1 MYDYRKF
8 TLGVAPTRR
17 DFFPA
22 PANARQVK
30 ERMMVRLQEIFAGIE
45 DLTVVDLE
53 GINEEG
59 MLYDYADVP
68 KAEKKFKEAGV
79 DAVFFPHCN
88 FGQEEPVAM
97 LAKKLGVP
105 VLVWGPRDEYPPDPK
120 VSPNRQTD
128 IQCGLFATTKALM
141 RYGIPYT
148 YIENCWLEA
157 PVLEQGIRDFI
168 RTASAVK
175 AFRNCRILQ
184 LSTRPRQFLSVKY
197 NESELLE
204 KFGIEIIP
212 VESAEIV
219 RTVKGVLENR
229 PADVKALTEE
239 WKRDYDIDNTSDER
253 LDNMAAIALGI
264 TELADKYGCSV
275 VAGECWSLFSANFG
289 VNCCFVWGWLTG
301 QGLPVACETDVL
313 GAVTTCLLS
322 GAARKQKDVFLAD
335 ITIRHPEND
344 NAELFWH
351 CGPFPASLVREGVKP
366 CIINCKGD
374 YELEHTAYTLA
385 RFDQEGGNYSLFVGE
400 GKGVDGPPT
409 NGNYVWIEVKDWVA
423 WEKQLMYGP
432 YIHHCGGTPGN
443 LKDVLIEACRYIP
456 GLKPDPAV

>member
-105 VLVWGPRDEYPPDPK
+105 ALVWGPRDEYPPDPK

-141 RYGIPYT
+141 RYGVPYT
-148 YIENCWLEA
+148 YIENCWLDA
-157 PVLEQGIRDFI
+157 PVLEQGIQDFI

-175 AFRNCRILQ
+175 AFRSCRILQ

-219 RTVKGVLENR
+219 RTVKGALENR

-253 LDNMAAIALGI
+253 LENMAAMALGI

-351 CGPFPASLVREGVKP
+351 CGPFPASLVRKGVKP

-400 GKGVDGPPT
+400 GRGVDGPPT

>member
-1 MYDYRKF
+1 MYDYKK
-8 TLGVAPTRR
+8 LVIGIVPTRR

-22 PANARQVK
+22 PADAMKVK
-30 ERMMVRLQEIFAGIE
+30 NRMMPRLQEIFGRI
-45 DLTVVDLE
+45 DGLQVVDIE
-53 GINEEG
+53 GINDEG

-68 KAEKKFKEAGV
+68 KIEARFKEAGV

-97 LAKKLGVP
+97 LAKKLNKP
-105 VLVWGPRDEYPPDPK
+105 VLVWGPRDECPPDPK

-141 RYGIPYT
+141 RYDVPYT
-148 YIENCWLEA
+148 YIENCWLDS
-157 PVLEQGIRDFI
+157 PVLDQGIEDFV

-175 AFRNCRILQ
+175 AFRSCRILQ

-219 RTVKGVLENR
+219 RTVKKVLEER
-229 PADVKALTEE
+229 IDAVQKVTDE
-239 WKRDYDIDNTSDER
+239 WKRDYDIERTNDEQ
-253 LDNMAAIALGI
+253 LEKMAGMALGI
-264 TELADKYGCSV
+264 IELAEKYSCNV

-313 GAVTTCLLS
+313 GSVTTCLLL
-322 GAARKQKDVFLAD
+322 GAARKQNDVFLAD
-335 ITIRHPEND
+335 ITIRHPYND

-351 CGPFPASLVREGVKP
+351 RGPFPVSVVREGVKP

-374 YELEHTAYTLA
+374 YELAHTDYTLV
-385 RFDQEGGNYSLFVGE
+385 RFDQEKGNYSLFVGE
-400 GKGVDGPPT
+400 GKGVDGPAT

-432 YIHHCGGTPGN
+432 YIHHCAGTPGR
-443 LKDVLIEACRYIP
+443 LKAVLIDACRYIP
-456 GLKPDPAV
+456 GLQPDPAV